1 MLPTD
6 YPGLLAPLLV
16 SRLNAAVASTK
27 LMQRMPPVA
36 NVVISNVPGP
46 QVPLYLAG
54 AQMKTFFPVSLHRG
68 AWHGAQHHR
77 ADLLWPHRLW
87 ADRLS

>member
-27 LMQRMPPVA
+27 LMERMPPVA

-46 QVPLYLAG
+46 QVPL
-54 AQMKTFFPVSLHRG
+54 
-68 AWHGAQHHR
+68 
-77 ADLLWPHRLW
+77 
-87 ADRLS
+87 LSRWRDG